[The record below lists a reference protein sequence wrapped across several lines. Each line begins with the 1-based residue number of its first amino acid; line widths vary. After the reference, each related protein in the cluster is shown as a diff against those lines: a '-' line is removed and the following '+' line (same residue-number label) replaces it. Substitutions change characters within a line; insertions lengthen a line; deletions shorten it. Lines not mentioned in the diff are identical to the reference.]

1 MTKICVVYSH
11 SKVGDLIWQLP
22 YIKSISEYHKDSV
35 TLIVHEYTQAKKIL
49 KNCEYINL
57 VEYNQFRKKLFYW
70 IDIFNLYLFLKN
82 KKFTHVYILDK
93 INRPAI
99 SARLAKVKNIIGPGI
114 KQQKKYLT
122 CDNFLSDEDWKLNYS
137 EQSQKILK
145 INNIPIFNKFPD
157 IQINL
162 ERNDILPKIKN
173 INDKIIS
180 FGIDS
185 GEEYK
190 MWYEDYFLELAEKL
204 QKIIK
209 FNKVY
214 LICSKKNRPMSNYII
229 KKSKYNLF
237 EDASDLDLVNVMAIL
252 KKSEIFVGNN
262 SGPLNLSAA
271 LGTKSFGLIA
281 NDAISELKFSKIIPI
296 TPSNYKDNVW
306 NRDRKGMKELTVQK
320 VYNDIISNLNNNK

>member
-22 YIKSISEYHKDSV
+22 YIKSISNYHKESV

-49 KNCEYINL
+49 KNCNYIDL
-57 VEYNQFRKKLFYW
+57 VEYNHFRKKFFYW
-70 IDIFNLYLFLKN
+70 IDIFILYLFLKK

-99 SARLAKVKNIIGPGI
+99 SAKLAKVKNIIGPGI
-114 KQQKKYLT
+114 KRQKKYLT
-122 CDNFLSDEDWKLNYS
+122 CKNYLADDDWMLSYS

-145 INNIPIFNKFPD
+145 INKIPIVQMFPD
-157 IQINL
+157 IQIDL
-162 ERNDILPKIKN
+162 ERNDIMPKIKN
-173 INDKIIS
+173 INEKIIS

-204 QKIIK
+204 QKFIK

-214 LICSKKNRPMSNYII
+214 LICSKQNQSMSNYII
-229 KKSKYNLF
+229 KNSKNNLF
-237 EDASDLDLVNVMAIL
+237 EDTSNLDLVNVMAIL
-252 KKSEIFVGNN
+252 KRSEIFVGNN

-271 LGTKSFGLIA
+271 IGTKSFGLIA
-281 NDAISELKFSKIIPI
+281 NDAVSELKFSKIIPI
-296 TPSNYKDNVW
+296 TPFNYKDNVW
-306 NRDRKGMKELTVQK
+306 NRERKGMKELTVQK
-320 VYNDIISNLNNNK
+320 VYNDIISNLSNNN

>member
-1 MTKICVVYSH
+1 MCVYSH

-114 KQQKKYLT
+114 KKQKKYLT

-137 EQSQKILK
+137 EQSQKFLN
-145 INNIPIFNKFPD
+145 INSIFQFLINFRYSNKF
-157 IQINL
+157 
-162 ERNDILPKIKN
+162 R
-173 INDKIIS
+173 
-180 FGIDS
+180 
-185 GEEYK
+185 
-190 MWYEDYFLELAEKL
+190 
-204 QKIIK
+204 
-209 FNKVY
+209 
-214 LICSKKNRPMSNYII
+214 KK
-229 KKSKYNLF
+229 
-237 EDASDLDLVNVMAIL
+237 
-252 KKSEIFVGNN
+252 
-262 SGPLNLSAA
+262 
-271 LGTKSFGLIA
+271 
-281 NDAISELKFSKIIPI
+281 
-296 TPSNYKDNVW
+296 
-306 NRDRKGMKELTVQK
+306 
-320 VYNDIISNLNNNK
+320 